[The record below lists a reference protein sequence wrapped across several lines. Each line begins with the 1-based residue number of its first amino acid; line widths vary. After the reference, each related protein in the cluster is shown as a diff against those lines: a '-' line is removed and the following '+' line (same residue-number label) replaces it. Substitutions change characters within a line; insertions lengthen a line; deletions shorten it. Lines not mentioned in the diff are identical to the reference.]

1 MIAHD
6 NRKALGLAIAV
17 ACLTL
22 APALAASAAA
32 EDAGTGLPKTVILS
46 PNGGRFFVQ
55 ERLKSI
61 SGNGVSIVAFSIP
74 GEAGNLRVEI
84 PDNPPAHW
92 TTTSL
97 RQDSG
102 SGLAQSRRDLL
113 AEQARLTG
121 LLESARARAA
131 LWKNLPEQG
140 LPFREMEQRDSRMTE
155 IIASTAAE
163 EMQLRRELEIVAQT
177 LGRLPQSNPL
187 RQRVEVTLRKPLPA
201 GESLPVSYSYTLQNC
216 GWRPVYTFEADPEKD
231 EIAVRLSAEIRQF
244 TGMDWNKAR
253 LTLVSHS
260 PGRLEPAPLPRWE
273 MESVLPQ
280 ADLRRPTPAAL
291 RAARFEELTPAA
303 GPEEETDV
311 EQQSIQADTSGV
323 YAVWNLDI
331 TGLTE
336 GVSRLVMAEDAWKAE
351 LQWLA
356 RPLRGDGRVWL
367 TAKYTPTNKAWPAGE
382 AEYSV
387 DGQYLGQGL
396 FRPRSGQDDEA
407 RLFFGVDPRVRV
419 TVTADDKKRG
429 ESGFIDKKRVWN
441 WAWIFTLNNAHNR
454 PVNVRLERPEP
465 VAVDQAVEVAA
476 QNSPPATKDG
486 KNRVLFWE
494 ITVPA
499 KGKAEVKHAVTVKA
513 PADMP
518 LEPAAP

>member
-1 MIAHD
+1 MIAH
-6 NRKALGLAIAV
+6 NSRKALGLAITV
-17 ACLTL
+17 ACLCL
-22 APALAASAAA
+22 APALAAPASAEAV
-32 EDAGTGLPKTVILS
+32 GTGLPKTVILS
-46 PNGGRFFVQ
+46 PNGGRFFVE
-55 ERLKSI
+55 ERLKVT
-61 SGNGVSIVAFSIP
+61 SGNGVSIIAFSIP

-84 PDNPPAHW
+84 PGNPPAHW
-92 TTTSL
+92 TTASV
-97 RQDSG
+97 RQDAG

-121 LLESARARAA
+121 LLEAARARITF
-131 LWKNLPEQG
+131 WKSLPEQG

-155 IIASTAAE
+155 IIAPAAAE
-163 EMQLRRELEIVAQT
+163 EMRLRRQLEIVVQA
-177 LGRLPQSNPL
+177 LGRLPQDNPL
-187 RQRVEVTLRKPLPA
+187 RQRIEVTLRKPLPA

-216 GWRPVYTFEADPEKD
+216 GWRPVYTFEANPEKD

-244 TGMDWNKAR
+244 TGMDWNKTK

-273 MESVLPQ
+273 MESALPQ
-280 ADLRRPTPAAL
+280 ADLRQQAPAAL
-291 RAARFEELTPAA
+291 RAAMFEELAPAA
-303 GPEEETDV
+303 GPAEEADV
-311 EQQSIQADTSGV
+311 KQRPIQANTSGV
-323 YAVWNLDI
+323 YAVWNLDVV
-331 TGLTE
+331 GLTE
-336 GVSRLVMAEDAWKAE
+336 GVSRLVVDEDIWKAG

-367 TAKYTPTNKAWPAGE
+367 TAKYTPTDKAWPAGE

-407 RLFFGVDPRVRV
+407 RLFFGVDPRVGV
-419 TVTADDKKRG
+419 MVTADDKKRG

-441 WAWIFTLNNAHNR
+441 WAWIFTLSNAHNR

-476 QNSPPATKDG
+476 QNHPPAAKDG
-486 KNRVLFWE
+486 KNRALFWE

-513 PADMP
+513 PAGMP
-518 LEPAAP
+518 LEPTAP